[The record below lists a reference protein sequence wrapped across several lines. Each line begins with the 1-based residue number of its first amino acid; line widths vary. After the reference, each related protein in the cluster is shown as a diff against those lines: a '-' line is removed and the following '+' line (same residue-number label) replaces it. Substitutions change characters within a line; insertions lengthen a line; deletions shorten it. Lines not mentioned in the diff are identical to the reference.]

1 MEVLSLAVAD
11 LRRSRGQMRALKDW
25 LLVPNPVC
33 FLTKKKKKTGLLDRT
48 DCELKIRSTVT
59 YIASFLWLNLDYTDK
74 GAAVR

>member
-11 LRRSRGQMRALKDW
+11 LRRSRGQMRALKDR

-33 FLTKKKKKTGLLDRT
+33 FLKKKKGFLDRT
-48 DCELKIRSTVT
+48 DCELKIRSRVT
-59 YIASFLWLNLDYTDK
+59 HMACFLQLNLDYTDK